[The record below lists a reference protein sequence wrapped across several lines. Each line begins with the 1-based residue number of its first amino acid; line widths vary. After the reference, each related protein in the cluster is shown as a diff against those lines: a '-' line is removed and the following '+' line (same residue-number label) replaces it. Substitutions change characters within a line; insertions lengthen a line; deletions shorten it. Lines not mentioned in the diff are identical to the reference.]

1 MCCRPVEDNQCQS
14 DNFSWKL
21 NIEASRAETPH
32 SLSLKGKRKLNVKEC
47 FWESRRHHRTACPL
61 MKAPLSKERCW
72 YWYARQ
78 TATDHH
84 GYSARPSPPLPLL
97 LLLFLSPFPVFFLLQ
112 SAPLKFE
119 GHRQSCVSFLSSTS
133 SSSPRMEK
141 VEKTPHHK
149 AFPYTHSL
157 YIYSPLTNS
166 KTAESSEKFCRW
178 QHSKGCVGSLRCTGW
193 RGKVRV
199 QSPAAHLCC

>member
-133 SSSPRMEK
+133 SSLFFLLTTLLRFSPPLLPLLSLLSSSTHLRF
-141 VEKTPHHK
+141 
-149 AFPYTHSL
+149 FPYSSAPPCQSCSKMISSSL
-157 YIYSPLTNS
+157 PH
-166 KTAESSEKFCRW
+166 W
-178 QHSKGCVGSLRCTGW
+178 GSDRLGYED
-193 RGKVRV
+193 
-199 QSPAAHLCC
+199 LL